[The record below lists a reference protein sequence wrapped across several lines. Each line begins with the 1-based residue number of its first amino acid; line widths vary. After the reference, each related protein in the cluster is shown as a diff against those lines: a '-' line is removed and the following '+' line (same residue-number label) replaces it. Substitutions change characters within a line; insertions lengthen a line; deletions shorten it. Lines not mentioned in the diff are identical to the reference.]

1 MRHYPRL
8 SLDAIHTLSV
18 YDRTNLVTTANM
30 ARPGTEEEPLWTS
43 EAMQQLVAAIVAARR
58 EDRPVIWSMGAH
70 VIKNGLARYVIS
82 LVERGWVTHVAGNG
96 AASIH
101 DFELAYLG
109 GTSEDVA
116 TAIED
121 GTFGMWEETG
131 RWMNQA
137 LNEAADGGQGYGAGL
152 ASYIARHP
160 DRFPYAEDC
169 VIARV
174 IQAGRPY
181 TSHISLG
188 TDIIHQHPSAD
199 FGALAYCSAVD
210 FESFCRTVS
219 QLDGGVILNF
229 GSAVSGPL
237 LFLRALSVAYNRGQ
251 RVCPRAA
258 ANFDLQPEV
267 GVRGV
272 GPEQILPRTR
282 TDFLDPVERLGGSSW
297 NFTLPHD
304 VSIPSLFRHLLEVEE
319 GGA

>member
-8 SLDAIHTLSV
+8 SLDAIRTLSV
-18 YDRTNLVTTANM
+18 HDRKNLVTIANM
-30 ARPGTEEEPLWTS
+30 ARPGTERDPLWTS
-43 EAMQQLVAAIVAARR
+43 DAIKRLVDSIVQSRR
-58 EDRPVIWSMGAH
+58 HHRPVIWSMGAH
-70 VIKNGLARYVIS
+70 VIKNGLARYIIA
-82 LVERGWVTHVAGNG
+82 LVERGWITHVAGNG

-131 RWMNQA
+131 RWMNEA
-137 LNEAADGGQGYGAGL
+137 FKEAANQGQGYGAGL
-152 ASYIARHP
+152 AAYIEHHP
-160 DRFPYAEDC
+160 ERFPYATDC

-188 TDIIHQHPSAD
+188 TDIIHQHPTAD
-199 FGALAYCSAVD
+199 FGALAYCSGVD
-210 FESFCRTVS
+210 FQTFCETVG

-237 LFLRALSVAYNRGQ
+237 VFLRALSVAYNQGH

-258 ANFDLQPEV
+258 ANFDLQPEA
-267 GVRGV
+267 GIRGV
-272 GPEQILPRTR
+272 GREGMLPRTR
-282 TDFLDPVERLGGSSW
+282 TDFLDPVERLGGASW
-297 NFTLPHD
+297 NFTVPHD
-304 VSIPSLFRHLLEVEE
+304 VSIPSLFRHLVEAEEVRV
-319 GGA
+319 